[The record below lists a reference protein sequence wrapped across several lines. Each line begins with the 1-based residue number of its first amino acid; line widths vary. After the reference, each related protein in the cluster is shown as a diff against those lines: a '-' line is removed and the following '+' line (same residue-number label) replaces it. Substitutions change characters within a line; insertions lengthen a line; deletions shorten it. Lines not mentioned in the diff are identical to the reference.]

1 MPAKS
6 NQKKWTPALI
16 KHLRGKRTQE
26 EFAQLL
32 GAPKNTVWRWEA
44 GYTVPAPTYAKKL
57 SAMAAEEQF
66 LSDWKPV
73 GSVVW
78 VGNLDAGAKEI
89 AADFYR
95 SFNVRL
101 RRSSVKSRMG

>member
-1 MPAKS
+1 MGAKS
-6 NQKKWTPALI
+6 NPKKWTPSLI

-44 GYTVPAPTYAKKL
+44 GYTIPAPAYAKKL
-57 SAMAAEEQF
+57 SAMAAQEGF
-66 LSDWKPV
+66 LSDWKAA

-78 VGNLDAGAKEI
+78 VGDLDAGAKEI
-89 AADFYR
+89 AADFSR
-95 SFNVRL
+95 PLNVRS
-101 RRSSVKSRMG
+101 RSSSVKSRLS